1 VISAAIAT
9 GAKLAAE
16 IERAATVS
24 AFLNVYFIS
33 LSFNRVTAERDER
46 TIKGKYDKFMTVCI
60 VLKKPYKT
68 MI

>member
-24 AFLNVYFIS
+24 AFLNVNFIS
-33 LSFNRVTAERDER
+33 LSL
-46 TIKGKYDKFMTVCI
+46 I
-60 VLKKPYKT
+60 VSPHNA
-68 MI
+68 MIEQ